1 MVKRGIIPGADT
13 SVNAEKTPN
22 ITAWRAYKRKERI
35 MKRVRILAD
44 RIKKVL
50 FTAVL
55 FMVVLAGCGQQMA
68 EPKSVEETDSFEFE
82 VEDVF
87 ALSDGSGVVV
97 VGYVQSGI
105 MKTGAAAVLVKEDG
119 TTIETVIGTL
129 ETYSAQTESYIHPSE
144 VDTGVPVGVLLEGL
158 EKEQVD
164 IGDLLTNKEY

>member
-1 MVKRGIIPGADT
+1 
-13 SVNAEKTPN
+13 
-22 ITAWRAYKRKERI
+22 

>member
-1 MVKRGIIPGADT
+1 
-13 SVNAEKTPN
+13 
-22 ITAWRAYKRKERI
+22 
-35 MKRVRILAD
+35 MKRVRILVEHK
-44 RIKKVL
+44 KKVL

-55 FMVVLAGCGQQMA
+55 FMVMVLAGCGRQMA
-68 EPKSVEETDSFEFE
+68 EPKPAEETDSFEFE

-105 MKTGAAAVLVKEDG
+105 MKTGTAAVLVKEDG
-119 TTIETVIGTL
+119 TTIETVVGTL

-164 IGDLLTNKEY
+164 IGDLLTNREEY

>member
-1 MVKRGIIPGADT
+1 
-13 SVNAEKTPN
+13 
-22 ITAWRAYKRKERI
+22 

-129 ETYSAQTESYIHPSE
+129 ETCSAQTESYIHPSE